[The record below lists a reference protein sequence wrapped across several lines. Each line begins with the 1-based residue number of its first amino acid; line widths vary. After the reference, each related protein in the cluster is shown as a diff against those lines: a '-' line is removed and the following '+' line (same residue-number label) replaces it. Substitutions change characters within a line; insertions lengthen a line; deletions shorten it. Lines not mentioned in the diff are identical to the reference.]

1 MDALHLLLNRHS
13 CGRLAEPA
21 PSGEVLD
28 NILKAGLRAP
38 DHGTLTPW
46 QFILFE
52 GEGRERLGALLAKAA
67 RSRGEDEES
76 IKKCREAPLRAPLL
90 IAVATHYQEHP
101 KVPRLEQELSAGCAL
116 MAMQMAA
123 QAQGFNGIWRSGWF
137 IFDEQI
143 NEGLGL
149 TPEDQLVGFL
159 YLGTPM
165 LEARKLR
172 ELPVSEFVRHF

>member
-52 GEGRERLGALLAKAA
+52 GRGANGSAPCWHRPLAAA
-67 RSRGEDEES
+67 VRMRRASRSVR
-76 IKKCREAPLRAPLL
+76 R
-90 IAVATHYQEHP
+90 
-101 KVPRLEQELSAGCAL
+101 PRCAH
-116 MAMQMAA
+116 
-123 QAQGFNGIWRSGWF
+123 RC
-137 IFDEQI
+137 
-143 NEGLGL
+143 
-149 TPEDQLVGFL
+149 
-159 YLGTPM
+159 
-165 LEARKLR
+165 
-172 ELPVSEFVRHF
+172 